1 MPPAIHR
8 SLSLVICAFNFAS
21 VRPTAVYHLSGSRV
35 GSYRP
40 VWCRIESQ
48 TERCVGIA
56 TKQRHCE
63 TDEGKGT
70 VKYSS
75 GKLSPSFFSLLSL
88 LFPLLSL
95 LFPLLSSPPFS
106 LWSSRYLVI
115 RAIRTALCP
124 RRRRHAAPRRH
135 STIIRIQTGEPFYQ
149 FFYWK
154 RERYD
159 PDYIPSNH
167 AGLRSSGRFCPLGPF
182 VLAKL
187 AF

>member
-1 MPPAIHR
+1 
-8 SLSLVICAFNFAS
+8 

-35 GSYRP
+35 GSFRP

-75 GKLSPSFFSLLSL
+75 GKLSPSLFSLLSL
-88 LFPLLSL
+88 LFPLLSPL
-95 LFPLLSSPPFS
+95 PSPLLSSFLS
-106 LWSSRYLVI
+106 LVFKVPCNPCNPDCPLTQEKKTIS
-115 RAIRTALCP
+115 ATASFNNYSHP
-124 RRRRHAAPRRH
+124 DRGNHFI
-135 STIIRIQTGEPFYQ
+135 SFFTGNESVTTQTT
-149 FFYWK
+149 
-154 RERYD
+154 
-159 PDYIPSNH
+159 IPSNH